1 MSAGISEKNQCS
13 WNYTT
18 MGSLLRLVTGA
29 SVRKSLV
36 NQTIQF
42 GGTLVQSYSICTQH
56 TKELPIGFSKVRKSL
71 TTPPALVLTSNVPID
86 DFDRLCS
93 PQFVCERTHNKEFF
107 WHNIL
112 NLNGAPL

>member
-18 MGSLLRLVTGA
+18 MGRLLRLVTGA
-29 SVRKSLV
+29 SVTKSLV

-42 GGTLVQSYSICTQH
+42 GGTLVQSYSICTRH
-56 TKELPIGFSKVRKSL
+56 TKELPIGFSKLRKSL

-93 PQFVCERTHNKEFF
+93 PQFVCERTHNQEFF
-107 WHNIL
+107 CTTS
-112 NLNGAPL
+112 